1 MKKAALLYDFDK
13 TLCDRDM
20 QEYSLIPSLGYE
32 KAGAFWDE
40 VEELAQKNRMD
51 GISAYLYML
60 KKKFEDAG
68 HPLRRSD
75 FSGLGKAINLYP
87 GVTDWFERI
96 NEYGKQA
103 GLSIEHYII
112 SSGMEEIIEDSSIA
126 PQIRKIYA
134 CRYFYDENGIAQWPA
149 QVVNYTTKTQYIFRI
164 NKQVLDESNDRD
176 LNRWIPHEKREIPFN
191 RMIYI
196 ADGLTDVPCMR
207 VVKLNGGRAIAVYN
221 PAKAKAAIE
230 TEKLLKEQRADFMA
244 PADYRDGS
252 ALDRLVRLILDE
264 MGAHSQL
271 EAFEGE
277 VL

>member
-32 KAGAFWDE
+32 NAGAFWGE

>member
-32 KAGAFWDE
+32 KAGAFWGE

-196 ADGLTDVPCMR
+196 ADGQTDVPCMR

-230 TEKLLKEQRADFMA
+230 TEKLLREQRADFMA